1 MLLSTTVSS
10 PTILIAK
17 EDLTVTIGDHT
28 ATLAQKGERVT
39 LLYQHDGF
47 LEVMATD
54 GTSFY
59 TNNDKVVPVT

>member
-1 MLLSTTVSS
+1 
-10 PTILIAK
+10 
-17 EDLTVTIGDHT
+17 VTIGDHT